1 MFDEILKY
9 LQMQIGMLDLSFS
22 GTNVLEIL
30 FIAVILLVF
39 YKKFI
44 KNTQSEKFVKG
55 AFVLV
60 FLWIFSEILVRFDL
74 KIIGVFL

>member
-1 MFDEILKY
+1 MLDEILKY

-60 FLWIFSEILVRFDL
+60 FLWIFSRNPCEI
-74 KIIGVFL
+74 